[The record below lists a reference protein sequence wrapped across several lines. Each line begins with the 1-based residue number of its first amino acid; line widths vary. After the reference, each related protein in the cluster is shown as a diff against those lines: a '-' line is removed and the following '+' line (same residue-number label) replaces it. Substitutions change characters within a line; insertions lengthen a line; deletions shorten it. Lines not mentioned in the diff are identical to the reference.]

1 MMRKRTTSGWAMR
14 KTSRDPRRGFVVRP
28 CTCVVLMAA
37 VVISIAGPVAAQTSP
52 GPVVDADWLAR
63 NMGDAQLL
71 LLHADMRRAPYDEG
85 HIPGARFLDLNRFV
99 WDGDPAWGTEMRSSE
114 EVGGALRTL
123 GLNDGV
129 EHVVVY
135 GSNPLF
141 ASRAFMTMEVMGL
154 EGRVHVL
161 DGGQTG
167 WIDSGRELST
177 QEPVSAGGG
186 TLTLGVANDVLVS
199 ADWINERLE
208 DDEVALVDARPDDEY
223 TGADGGMGGMANPG
237 HVPGAH
243 QMYWEEL
250 IESRESPYLLERSE
264 LAALFEGAGVSE
276 GDTVVAYC
284 MVGWRASYTYL
295 AARLLGYETRFYDGS
310 WRDWGTRDDLPVAT
324 GAEPGGTR

>member
-1 MMRKRTTSGWAMR
+1 MRRKRTTSGWAMR

-186 TLTLGVANDVLVS
+186 TLTLALRMTCSSRPTGS
-199 ADWINERLE
+199 TSDWRMTRSLSWTLGPTMNTQ
-208 DDEVALVDARPDDEY
+208 VP
-223 TGADGGMGGMANPG
+223 TGAWAAWPTPDM
-237 HVPGAH
+237 
-243 QMYWEEL
+243 
-250 IESRESPYLLERSE
+250 SR
-264 LAALFEGAGVSE
+264 
-276 GDTVVAYC
+276 
-284 MVGWRASYTYL
+284 
-295 AARLLGYETRFYDGS
+295 ARIRC
-310 WRDWGTRDDLPVAT
+310 T
-324 GAEPGGTR
+324 GKS